1 MLLLVRP
8 AFLFPTFC
16 SPVPKVKTRADSLL
30 RIVISEFLGL
40 PLYLL
45 NKEWYHY
52 NIARAKEAFGV
63 TITCMTKWWSPTVIR
78 ISGDSSVAGQLA
90 QHPDGRLLTRF
101 PERIVLIANH
111 QLYSDWIY
119 LWWIGY
125 ANVKCMSGHIYII
138 LKESIKYIPILG
150 PGMVLF
156 NFIFMSRKWAKDKA
170 RMATRFNFLR
180 RPVNKAGRLRPMWL
194 LLFPEGT
201 NLSDNGRENSR
212 KWAEKQ
218 GIPDLQHQML
228 PRSTGSFFA
237 LRELKGTVDFV
248 YDCTMAYEGI
258 P

>member
-1 MLLLVRP
+1 MSYSSSLPPNPMPYVRNH
-8 AFLFPTFC
+8 
-16 SPVPKVKTRADSLL
+16 ADVLIS
-30 RIVISEFLGL
+30 IVISEFLGV

-45 NKEWYHY
+45 NKEWYY
-52 NIARAKEAFGV
+52 SNIARAKEAFGI
-63 TITCMTKWWSPTVIR
+63 TITCMTKWWSPTTIR
-78 ISGDSSVAGQLA
+78 ISGDASVAGQLS
-90 QHPDGRLLTRF
+90 QHPDGRLLTNF

-125 ANVKCMSGHIYII
+125 ANAPRMSGHIYII

-156 NFIFMSRKWAKDKA
+156 NFIFMSRKWAKDRA
-170 RMATRFNFLR
+170 RMATRFSFLR
-180 RPVNKAGRLRPMWL
+180 RPVNAATGKLRPMWL

-237 LRELKGTVDFV
+237 LRELKGSVEFV